1 MTNFQT
7 LGGLWISMR
16 PKQWV
21 KNLFVFAPLLFVKA
35 FTDMDK
41 VRLALFAF
49 ILFSLAG
56 SAIYLINDCLDQKS
70 DRLHPTKKNRP
81 IASGKLSRKTAFV
94 FAVLLGAGALAGSFV
109 LNVNFGYVLSGY
121 VLLNVL
127 YSLKLKHLIVLDV
140 FSIALGFVLR
150 VVAGAVVIGV
160 PVSVWIL
167 ACTFFLALFLAVNK
181 RKSELGL
188 KDGETRSVLK
198 SYTPEVLG
206 YMHLVCLS
214 ATVITYVLY
223 TFSSEHSRLLMLT
236 IPVVLYG
243 LFYYTAVLSREG
255 ASGGDPTAIV
265 LRERPLQIAV
275 ALWVGMSG
283 LILLFAN

>member
-1 MTNFQT
+1 MVTT
-7 LGGLWISMR
+7 LSYLFVSMR

>member
-1 MTNFQT
+1 MQSLF
-7 LGGLWISMR
+7 ISMR

-35 FTDMDK
+35 FTDIDK
-41 VRLALFAF
+41 VTLAGFAF
-49 ILFSLAG
+49 ALFSLAG
-56 SAIYLINDCLDQKS
+56 SAIYLINDCLDKKS
-70 DRLHPTKKNRP
+70 DEAHPTKKHRP
-81 IASGKLSRKTAFV
+81 IASGRLSPRIALAF
-94 FAVLLGAGALAGSFV
+94 AALLGAGSLWGSFI
-109 LNVNFGYVLSGY
+109 LDRNFGYVLSGY
-121 VLLNVL
+121 ILLNVL
-127 YSLKLKHLIVLDV
+127 YSLRLKHLIVLDV

-150 VVAGAVVIGV
+150 VVGGAVVIKV

-188 KDGETRSVLK
+188 KEGETRSVLK
-198 SYTPEVLG
+198 SYTPEALH
-206 YMHLVCLS
+206 YMTMVSLS
-214 ATVITYVLY
+214 ATVITYVFY

-243 LFYYTAVLSREG
+243 LFYYTAVLSREAPG
-255 ASGGDPTAIV
+255 GGDPTAIV

-275 ALWVGMSG
+275 VIWIFMSG
-283 LILLFAN
+283 TILLFAN

>member
-35 FTDMDK
+35 FTDLDK
-41 VRLALFAF
+41 VELALFAF
-49 ILFSLAG
+49 VLFCFAG
-56 SAIYLINDCLDQKS
+56 SAIYLVNDCLDRKS
-70 DRLHPTKKNRP
+70 DSLHPTKKNRP
-81 IASGKLSRKTAFV
+81 IASGKLSREVALIS
-94 FAVLLGAGALAGSFV
+94 AVLLGAGALALSFTV
-109 LNVNFGYVLSGY
+109 NVNFGYVLSGY

-167 ACTFFLALFLAVNK
+167 ACTFFLALFLAINK

-198 SYTPEVLG
+198 SYTPEALG
-206 YMHLVCLS
+206 YMHLVSLS